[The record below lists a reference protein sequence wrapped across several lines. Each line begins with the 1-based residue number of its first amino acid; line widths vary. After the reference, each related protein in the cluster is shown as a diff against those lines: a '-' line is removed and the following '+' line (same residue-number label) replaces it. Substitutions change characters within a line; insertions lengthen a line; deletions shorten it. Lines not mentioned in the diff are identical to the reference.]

1 MKETA
6 IKTLTEQDANAAA
19 LYLREQKDV
28 LAATEAFN
36 QLVLHANRQMKDLSV
51 TIFLAQA
58 GIAFGSEQANQIE
71 DNETLAYEI
80 RSRVKAMYYNLASF
94 TWPGWDEEDF
104 TITPE
109 QCKLGLDAAYS
120 NLHLAEELKKDALP
134 HSRAHWVVGAQL
146 LAAGEYQQAQTS
158 FVQAAEYA
166 SQAKAQDEILLSQGF
181 EQVAR
186 LLATPGQS
194 DAQQALAEIKSQLQ
208 ALEYGD
214 FFIKQLADSLRVFG

>member
-6 IKTLTEQDANAAA
+6 IQTLTEQDAAAAA
-19 LYLREQKDV
+19 LYLSEQNDI
-28 LAATEAFN
+28 LAAASAFHETMK
-36 QLVLHANRQMKDLSV
+36 HAYWQMKDL
-51 TIFLAQA
+51 TACILLAQE
-58 GIAFGSEQANQIE
+58 GIAFGSEQAKKID
-71 DNETLAYEI
+71 DNEALEYEV
-80 RSRVKAMYYNLASF
+80 RSRVKAMCYDLASF
-94 TWPGWDEEDF
+94 TWPGWDEEGF

-109 QCKLGLDAAYS
+109 QRKLGLDAAYN